1 MKEVIFM
8 AWEDPIS
15 DAQLVTIK
23 GLCGSKD
30 LSSLPQAQRE
40 FLVPVPFSIDKQEYN
55 LRRMNRA
62 QAHEAIN
69 LILQL
74 PKLQAPPRVTDPL
87 PPVPVFG
94 DSAAVDKS
102 QQEIKHLAREGYFF
116 IVDPTDGKEKF
127 FHVKHGREDTKWKG
141 YTFLEVQASDFLY
154 PVKDKDHREAVFA
167 EINKDPIKAMN
178 EYGIRIGRCGVCGRT
193 LTDRD
198 SRLRGIGPICAAKL
212 GPTQEQMDILNRLGL
227 IKQRSEDSDTGEDE

>member
-1 MKEVIFM
+1 M
-8 AWEDPIS
+8 AWKDPIS
-15 DAQLVTIK
+15 DAQFNTIK
-23 GLCGSKD
+23 SLCEQKD
-30 LSSLPQAQRE
+30 LSSLPVAQRE
-40 FLVPVPFSIDKQEYN
+40 FLIPNPFDADKQEAN
-55 LRRMNRA
+55 LRRMNRE

-69 LILQL
+69 LMLQL
-74 PKLQAPPRVTDPL
+74 PKKLAIQTPVQVLQDGPAI
-87 PPVPVFG
+87 
-94 DSAAVDKS
+94 DKS
-102 QQEIKHLAREGYFF
+102 REEIKHLAREGYFF

-127 FHVKHGREDTKWKG
+127 FHVKHGREDTRWKG